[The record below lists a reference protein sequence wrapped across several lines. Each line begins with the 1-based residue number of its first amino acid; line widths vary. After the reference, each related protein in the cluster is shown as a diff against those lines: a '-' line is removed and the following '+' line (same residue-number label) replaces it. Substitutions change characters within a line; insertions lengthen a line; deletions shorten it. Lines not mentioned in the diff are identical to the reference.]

1 MDDAAVREFV
11 SRDYARV
18 VNAVAFVAG
27 SVEVAEDLVQEAL
40 ARAWARSSRG
50 ETIESLPNW
59 VAAVALNL
67 SRSRWRR
74 VLVERRHA
82 TRLMDAT
89 AAAGPDPDRVDV
101 MRALASLPRRQ
112 REVAVLRY
120 LLGMSTRE
128 VAAALHVGE
137 GTVKNSLAK
146 ARQALAARLRVDDAE
161 VVNDVPDR

>member
-1 MDDAAVREFV
+1 MDEAAVREFV

-18 VNAVAFVAG
+18 VNAVAYVAG

-40 ARAWARSSRG
+40 ARAWARSARG

-82 TRLMDAT
+82 SSLADAP
-89 AAAGPDPDRVDV
+89 AAGPNPDRVDV

-128 VAAALHVGE
+128 VAATLHVGE

-146 ARQALAARLRVDDAE
+146 ARLSLAARLRIDDAE